1 MRKRVLLGVFWESFE
16 NIFNKNQLH
25 HSAESSLK
33 CVYIIM
39 RWCWCD
45 RVSKH
50 ITDYLLPLF
59 LSFSPEVWGDT
70 AVGVF
75 WWRGGIWGMDR
86 NRLSLRFSSSGWT
99 YGPYSPPFW
108 IHQNHSS
115 PGSGEV
121 VCTEISLFFIYF
133 AVWLMVKKAYGW
145 DVFSSGYLQVS
156 ACQIW
161 NLTIFLFNCIIIV
174 LLLLL
179 LLKLLLYSIIV
190 ILQ

>member
-1 MRKRVLLGVFWESFE
+1 MLNQALSVCTSLWDGVG
-16 NIFNKNQLH
+16 
-25 HSAESSLK
+25 
-33 CVYIIM
+33 VT
-39 RWCWCD
+39 
-45 RVSKH
+45 VSKH

-121 VCTEISLFFIYF
+121 VCTEISLFLIYF
-133 AVWLMVKKAYGW
+133 AVWLMVKKVYGW
-145 DVFSSGYLQVS
+145 DVFTSGYLQVS

-179 LLKLLLYSIIV
+179 KLLLYSIIV